1 MFDGCARSWS
11 VESSRIVR
19 VFSVR
24 DRVQLVAAG
33 DLIIDSAEQLLFA
46 VKATIWPVG
55 LILRSITF
63 MSHHLNERY
72 ANLARNFV
80 RRTPFLGRQA
90 GGDSQQ
96 RNDGLVA
103 QRARCECKQYRGVDT
118 SGEGDSQPL
127 DSMKTR

>member
-11 VESSRIVR
+11 VESPRIVG
-19 VFSVR
+19 VFPVR

-33 DLIIDSAEQLLFA
+33 DLIIDPAEQLLFA
-46 VKATIWPVG
+46 VKATIWPVR

-72 ANLARNFV
+72 ADLACNFV
-80 RRTPFLGRQA
+80 RRTPFLGRQT

-96 RNDGLVA
+96 RNDALVRPA
-103 QRARCECKQYRGVDT
+103 RALRVQVIAEESTPPEKATPSRWT
-118 SGEGDSQPL
+118 P
-127 DSMKTR
+127 